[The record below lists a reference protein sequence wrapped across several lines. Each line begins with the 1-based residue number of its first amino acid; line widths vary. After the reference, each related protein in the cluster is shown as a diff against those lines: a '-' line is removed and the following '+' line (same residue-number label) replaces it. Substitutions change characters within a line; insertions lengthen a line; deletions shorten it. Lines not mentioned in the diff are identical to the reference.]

1 MCVHQLIEAG
11 GSGTVGGK
19 KLSITASEKVMYLK
33 FLLYI
38 YLFLGGGG
46 VYIVMSLLTKN

>member
-1 MCVHQLIEAG
+1 VCVHQLIEAG

-33 FLLYI
+33 FLFYI
-38 YLFLGGGG
+38 LIFGGRRGLI
-46 VYIVMSLLTKN
+46 YSTLVM